1 MSIEN
6 SVSLLLLKKTKN
18 KKKSCYYHKQ
28 KLKNEKMKRF
38 LVIICKKTKF
48 MIRENIY
55 KWLKWCKKYVTI
67 FRSINIYFMMI
78 KMNNI
83 NEKIYM
89 F

>member
-1 MSIEN
+1 
-6 SVSLLLLKKTKN
+6 
-18 KKKSCYYHKQ
+18 
-28 KLKNEKMKRF
+28 MKRF